1 MRPTNLR
8 FGSILRPK
16 LGKLLGWPRGT
27 NLHGHFHDRNST
39 VSNGFVIVQKLHRP
53 FTLRPRDSLSS
64 DDEDHIAWRRMVE
77 TLWQISIRYK
87 VGRVSGTAS
96 SRSMCS
102 WTMDEEQGVRIEVKI
117 DENETRTISKREKE
131 RQSKKLSDRDGR
143 EIFGVNRRYEGLER
157 WLTRLRESR

>member
-27 NLHGHFHDRNST
+27 NLHGHFHDRNCT
-39 VSNGFVIVQKLHRP
+39 VSNGSVIVQKPHRS

-64 DDEDHIAWRRMVE
+64 DDEDDRLATSGVDA
-77 TLWQISIRYK
+77 LANF
-87 VGRVSGTAS
+87 RVSGTAS

-102 WTMDEEQGVRIEVKI
+102 WKMDEEEGVRIEVKI
-117 DENETRTISKREKE
+117 DENETRTASKGEKE
-131 RQSKKLSDRDGR
+131 RQSKKLGDRDGR
-143 EIFGVNRRYEGLER
+143 EIFGVNRRYQGLER